1 MGCNLFG
8 VLLHYT
14 TMAMYLMDGSKKD
27 DDNATRGM
35 DWWSYASNTI
45 YTATWC
51 VRDLHSSLRDTTTPR
66 LTPAAG
72 RRSPG
77 SKRLYLLN
85 GAWLSLLLP
94 MSGLVYMTRGYLFS
108 SELPGLVAF
117 MIWNLLLTYS
127 LFGILPTYV
136 YLTWTGFGR
145 LDLILDVLNA
155 VAKFPIPMQILIG
168 YITRP
173 AGVHPC
179 FS

>member
-1 MGCNLFG
+1 
-8 VLLHYT
+8 
-14 TMAMYLMDGSKKD
+14 MYLTGAAKKNDDGRTMS
-27 DDNATRGM
+27 
-35 DWWSYASNTI
+35 WWSYASDTI

-51 VRDLHSSLRDTTTPR
+51 VSNPLLFQDTGR
-66 LTPAAG
+66 VRGLTGDARTR
-72 RRSPG
+72 RRSAG

-94 MSGLVYMTRGYLFS
+94 MSGLVYMIRGYLFS
-108 SELPGLVAF
+108 SEMPGLVSV

-136 YLTWTGFGR
+136 YLTWSGFGQ

-168 YITRP
+168 YVTRP
-173 AGVHPC
+173 AGMHPC